1 MERSGGIKMRT
12 NNKTRKAIILA
23 RVSTAR
29 QEKEGLSLDKIQIPA
44 AKRWAK
50 EHNLEIVKTCA
61 IQETGGSYKQRTKF
75 DKMIELVKE
84 NSEITDII
92 AFRVDR
98 ITRNYKDAVAIDDL
112 MEEYGISVHF
122 TDERLILN
130 RNSSSSERGQWDY
143 KVLYA
148 KQQLD
153 RLREDGRNSR
163 QAKLDAGELPGR
175 APYGYKNQKHFDP
188 AKRVIPVEPEAT
200 IVKEIFEKYADGA
213 HSYKTLAAEMNTKY
227 GGLGK
232 KFNKNTIGRILHEPF
247 YAGHIRDKATKKDY
261 SHIYITLVAEEV
273 FVGCGNT
280 ITNHK
285 TLRQHFDSSDDATY
299 NGLVFCVCGCSVIPD
314 FKEKTQKNGNVH
326 LYRYYHC
333 TNARGAHP
341 TQHNIPEEKIDNKIY
356 DLLTKITLPS
366 EQISNLSEKLADE
379 YAIRIK
385 FYNEE
390 RRNLS
395 NRKAIIKKRQQ
406 NTYDDMADRSISK
419 EVYNYNNQRYQK
431 ELAEIN
437 AEEQRLITVDETIYT
452 TVPYVTELLKNIT
465 KLFNAATTE
474 EKKQIASLVTK
485 TIMVKSDN
493 ITVTPQKYLLAYLHS
508 PLDK

>member
-1 MERSGGIKMRT
+1 MKRSSEADVRM
-12 NNKTRKAIILA
+12 NNKNRKAIIFA

-50 EHNLEIVKTCA
+50 EHNLEVVKTYI
-61 IQETGGSYKQRTKF
+61 IQETGGSYKQRAKF
-75 DKMIELVKE
+75 DKMIEFVQKS
-84 NSEITDII
+84 NEITDII

-98 ITRNYKDAVAIDDL
+98 ITRNYKDAVAVDDL
-112 MEEYGISVHF
+112 MEEYGVSVHF

-130 RNSSSSERGQWDY
+130 KNSSSSDRGQWDY

-153 RLREDGRNSR
+153 RLREDGQNSK

-175 APYGYKNQKHFDP
+175 AHYGYKNQKHTTP

-200 IVKEIFEKYADGA
+200 IVKEIFEKYAGGA
-213 HSYKTLAAEMNTKY
+213 YSYKTLAAEMNAKY
-227 GGLGK
+227 SGLGK

-247 YAGHIRDKATKKDY
+247 YAGYMYDEATKKNY
-261 SHIYITLVAEEV
+261 PHIYATLVSMKI
-273 FVGCGNT
+273 FTKCDNT
-280 ITNHK
+280 IIDHNNSH
-285 TLRQHFDSSDDATY
+285 QHFDSSDDAAY
-299 NGLVFCVCGCSVIPD
+299 NGLVSCSCGCNVIPD

-333 TNARGAHP
+333 TNAKNTHQA
-341 TQHNIPEEKIDNKIY
+341 QHNITEEKIDNKICE
-356 DLLTKITLPS
+356 LLTKITLS
-366 EQISNLSEKLADE
+366 LEQIVNLSEKLAEE
-379 YAIRIK
+379 YAVKIK

-395 NRKAIIKKRQQ
+395 NRKAAVKRRQQ
-406 NTYDDMADRSISK
+406 STYDDMADRLISR
-419 EVYNYNNQRYQK
+419 ETYNYNNQRYQQ
-431 ELAEIN
+431 ELSEIA

-452 TVPYVTELLKNIT
+452 TVPYVVELLDNIVE
-465 KLFNAATTE
+465 LFKVATTE
-474 EKKQIASLVTK
+474 EKKQIASLVAK
-485 TIMVKSDN
+485 TITVESDN
-493 ITVTPQKYLLAYLHS
+493 IIVAPQKYLLTYLHS